1 MMEHSVKTM
10 LKPLVSLL
18 AVALAAAILVG
29 CGGGGAS
36 AGSSRPVTEARLVI
50 LQPTPNE
57 VTGPDVTLKFEV
69 IGGTVLPPA
78 QATGPLR
85 GDQGHIHVSL
95 DGKLVQM
102 AYTTQAEL
110 TGLSPGPHSIQ
121 AAWVATDHLPFRNP
135 VVAAV
140 LFQVQGT

>member
-1 MMEHSVKTM
+1 MELSVTTTQK
-10 LKPLVSLL
+10 LLVSL
-18 AVALAAAILVG
+18 VAATLAAVILAG
-29 CGGGGAS
+29 CGGSAS
-36 AGSSRPVTEARLVI
+36 AGSSRPVTDARLVI

-57 VTGPDVTLKFEV
+57 VTGPNVTLTFSV
-69 IGGTVLPPA
+69 VGGTVLPA
-78 QATGPLR
+78 QVAGPLR

-102 AYTTQAEL
+102 AYSTQAEL

-121 AAWVATDHLPFRNP
+121 AAWVASDHLPFRNP

>member
-1 MMEHSVKTM
+1 MEHSVTTTIK
-10 LKPLVSLL
+10 LLVSLVAA
-18 AVALAAAILVG
+18 AVAGVILAG
-29 CGGGGAS
+29 CGGSAS
-36 AGSSRPVTEARLVI
+36 AGSSRPVTNAHLVI

-57 VTGPDVTLKFEV
+57 VTGPDVTLKFSV

-78 QATGPLR
+78 QVKGPLR

-102 AYTTQAEL
+102 AYSTQAEL

-121 AAWVATDHLPFRNP
+121 ASWVATDHLPFRNP